1 MTREQFTER
10 VAFDMGLEALMRER
24 DIGQATE
31 QAMREY
37 YEARPDRFDGPERVD
52 VLTIAARVR
61 RDPPPEEEAEA
72 LELLRGLSERA
83 RAGEDFATL
92 AMAHSQGPRRGDG
105 GSMGWIDRE
114 RSRYDADVLDAIF
127 ALSEGDVS
135 EPLRTRIGYQIFT
148 VRERLPAGVA
158 PFESVRGELRELV
171 ERRLARV
178 AEDELLTELGQEFDV
193 RYIEAAYGLEET
205 E

>member
-1 MTREQFTER
+1 
-10 VAFDMGLEALMRER
+10 
-24 DIGQATE
+24 
-31 QAMREY
+31 
-37 YEARPDRFDGPERVD
+37 
-52 VLTIAARVR
+52 
-61 RDPPPEEEAEA
+61 
-72 LELLRGLSERA
+72 
-83 RAGEDFATL
+83 
-92 AMAHSQGPRRGDG
+92 
-105 GSMGWIDRE
+105 MGWIDRE